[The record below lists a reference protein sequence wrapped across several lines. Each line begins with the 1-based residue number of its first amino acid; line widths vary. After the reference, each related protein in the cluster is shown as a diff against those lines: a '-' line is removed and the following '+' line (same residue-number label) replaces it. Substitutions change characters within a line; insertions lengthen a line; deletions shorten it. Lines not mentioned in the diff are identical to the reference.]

1 MHEAPCIR
9 LRILLFSVLRERIGQ
24 RELEIALPAPVTGDR
39 LLDYL
44 AEQYPV
50 IATYRSVIRLAVNQT
65 YVPTSVELHEK
76 DEIALIT
83 PVSGG

>member
-1 MHEAPCIR
+1 MHETPYIR
-9 LRILLFSVLRERIGQ
+9 LRVLLFSVLRERTGQ
-24 RELEIALPAPVTGDR
+24 HELEIALPAPATGDR

-44 AEQYPV
+44 AQQYPV
-50 IATYRSVIRLAVNQT
+50 IADYRSVIRLAVNQT
-65 YVPTSVELHEK
+65 YVPTSTELHEQ

>member
-1 MHEAPCIR
+1 MHETPYIR
-9 LRILLFSVLRERIGQ
+9 LRVLLFSVLRERIGQ
-24 RELEIALPAPVTGDR
+24 HELEITLPAPATGDH

-44 AEQYPV
+44 AQQYPV
-50 IATYRSVIRLAVNQT
+50 IADYRSVIRLAVNQT
-65 YVPTSVELHEK
+65 YVPTSTELHEK